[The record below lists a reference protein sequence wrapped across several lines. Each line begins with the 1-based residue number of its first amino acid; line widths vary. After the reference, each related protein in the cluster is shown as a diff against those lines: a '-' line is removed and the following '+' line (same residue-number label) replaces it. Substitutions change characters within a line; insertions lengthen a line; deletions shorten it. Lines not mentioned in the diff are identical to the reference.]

1 MYTLVIGSHQD
12 VVIRHFFRELCL
24 DKNPY
29 VIFINVNQIDQTLK
43 LNEDCW
49 MLPDGGIIPH
59 HQVQG
64 AYNRLLS
71 KQMSTKLQYLN
82 WLLDYKYPIVI
93 NRPKDM
99 MHNFSKL
106 WQLHFIQEAGF
117 LVPQSQVLAN
127 YRCDQGIGD
136 KIFKSIS
143 SHRSIVEKVRN
154 NHRRQVHEPVLFQ
167 QDCGRHNVRVHVL
180 DQYTFA
186 HHIVSKQVDYRYDTG
201 SKMLDYQLTQQ
212 MQQKFVDLAQ
222 SLHLRFAGIDLMI
235 EENKEYVLEVNP
247 SPGYAYYEV
256 NMASNI
262 MTQTLIKALGLHV

>member
-1 MYTLVIGSHQD
+1 
-12 VVIRHFFRELCL
+12 
-24 DKNPY
+24 
-29 VIFINVNQIDQTLK
+29 
-43 LNEDCW
+43 
-49 MLPDGGIIPH
+49 
-59 HQVQG
+59 
-64 AYNRLLS
+64 
-71 KQMSTKLQYLN
+71 
-82 WLLDYKYPIVI
+82 VI